1 MLHLIIT
8 ISLGVVS
15 LFLLITIFYA
25 LRRINA
31 YEEIILK
38 ISSTVELINTQ
49 LKTIDDKGTFEAD
62 DEVGFFFTELKQLGN
77 ELEQLFE
84 TEVDDG
90 NQEKKKKEK

>member
-1 MLHLIIT
+1 M
-8 ISLGVVS
+8 
-15 LFLLITIFYA
+15 
-25 LRRINA
+25 
-31 YEEIILK
+31 
-38 ISSTVELINTQ
+38 ELINIQ
-49 LKTIDDKGTFEAD
+49 LKTIDDKGHFEAD

>member
-15 LFLLITIFYA
+15 LFLLTTLFYA

-38 ISSTVELINTQ
+38 INSTVELINIQ
-49 LKTIDDKGTFEAD
+49 LKTIDDKGHFEAD

-84 TEVDDG
+84 TEVDDAS
-90 NQEKKKKEK
+90 KKET

>member
-31 YEEIILK
+31 YEQIILK
-38 ISSTVELINTQ
+38 ISSTVELINIQ
-49 LKTIDDKGTFEAD
+49 LKTIDDKGTFESD

-84 TEVDDG
+84 TEVDDAS
-90 NQEKKKKEK
+90 KKEA

>member
-1 MLHLIIT
+1 LLHLIIT

-15 LFLLITIFYA
+15 LFLLTTLFYA

-38 ISSTVELINTQ
+38 INSTVELINIQ
-49 LKTIDDKGTFEAD
+49 LKTIDDKGHFEAD

-84 TEVDDG
+84 TEVDDAS
-90 NQEKKKKEK
+90 KKET

>member
-15 LFLLITIFYA
+15 LFLLITLFYA

-31 YEEIILK
+31 YEQIILK

-84 TEVDDG
+84 TEVDDAS
-90 NQEKKKKEK
+90 KKEA

>member
-15 LFLLITIFYA
+15 LFLLTTLFYA

-49 LKTIDDKGTFEAD
+49 LEIIDDKGSFEAD

-84 TEVDDG
+84 TEVDDAS
-90 NQEKKKKEK
+90 KKEA

>member
-15 LFLLITIFYA
+15 LFLLTTLFYA

-38 ISSTVELINTQ
+38 INSTVELINIQ
-49 LKTIDDKGTFEAD
+49 LKTIDDKGHFEAD
-62 DEVGFFFTELKQLGN
+62 DEVGFFFTELKHLGN

-84 TEVDDG
+84 TEVDDAS
-90 NQEKKKKEK
+90 KKEA

>member
-38 ISSTVELINTQ
+38 INSTVELINIQ
-49 LKTIDDKGTFEAD
+49 LKTIDDKGHFEAD

-84 TEVDDG
+84 TEVDDAS
-90 NQEKKKKEK
+90 KKET

>member
-15 LFLLITIFYA
+15 LFLLITLFYA

-31 YEEIILK
+31 YEQIILK

-62 DEVGFFFTELKQLGN
+62 DEVGFFFNEIKQLGN

-84 TEVDDG
+84 TEVDDAS
-90 NQEKKKKEK
+90 KKEA